1 MVAQKYDYRVIKD
14 VVNKN
19 FTFADLSKRFQG
31 VDDSTGNIFCP
42 FHENSETPAAKMYWD
57 DERNIWVLYCF
68 GECHRHYTAY
78 DYVDLVL
85 CRKYQKYQSPYH
97 FLKINMPNN
106 KLGLQLELSQKNVNE
121 YMESNA
127 DDKRTYIDNTYSETG
142 NLADFIEALYTA

>member
-127 DDKRTYIDNTYSETG
+127 DDKRTYIDNTYAETG